1 MPLLS
6 DYLFNCL
13 FQALGSRGRA
23 EKNGEREKNRERTKE
38 RVSLVS
44 PLSVFLSFTLFFS
57 MRYTNKF
64 LQADF
69 LVTAEGK

>member
-23 EKNGEREKNRERTKE
+23 EKNGEREKNRGRTKE

-44 PLSVFLSFTLFFS
+44 LSVFLSLTLFFS
-57 MRYTNKF
+57 MRYTKKF
-64 LQADF
+64 LQGVLF
-69 LVTAEGK
+69 SHCRG